1 MNWDAISAIA
11 EILGAVA
18 VVASLVYVGKQ
29 VAQNTAMMRV
39 GAASETLEKDF
50 ELTNPILESAELAA
64 IWSRGDH
71 RLDELGEADRQRL
84 IFFERR
90 AIMLWHH
97 NFELRNQ
104 GLFPDANWHN
114 QNWIIQNI
122 GQRQSCREAWS
133 LFRDSF
139 EGSFQ
144 KYIEEHFRSAD
155 DATE

>member
-1 MNWDAISAIA
+1 MNWDAISAGA
-11 EILGAVA
+11 EILGAIA

-50 ELTNPILESAELAA
+50 ELTNPILESAELAD
-64 IWSRGDH
+64 IWSKGDH
-71 RLDELGEADRQRL
+71 RLDELSEADRQRL

-114 QNWIIQNI
+114 QNWIIRNI

-144 KYIEEHFRSAD
+144 KNIEGHFGSAD

>member
-1 MNWDAISAIA
+1 VNWDAISAGA
-11 EILGAVA
+11 EILGAIA

-39 GAASETLEKDF
+39 AAASETREKDF
-50 ELTNPILESAELAA
+50 ELTNPILESAELAD
-64 IWSRGDH
+64 IWSKGDH
-71 RLDELGEADRQRL
+71 RLDELSEADRQRL

-114 QNWIIQNI
+114 QNWIIRNI

-144 KYIEEHFRSAD
+144 KYIEGHFGSAD

>member
-1 MNWDAISAIA
+1 VNWDAISAGA
-11 EILGAVA
+11 EILGAIA

-50 ELTNPILESAELAA
+50 ELTNPILESAELAD
-64 IWSRGDH
+64 IWSKGDH
-71 RLDELGEADRQRL
+71 RLDELSEADRQRL

-114 QNWIIQNI
+114 QNWIIRNI

-144 KYIEEHFRSAD
+144 KNIEGHFGSAD

>member
-18 VVASLVYVGKQ
+18 VVASLIYVGKQ

-50 ELTNPILESAELAA
+50 DLTDPILESAELAG
-64 IWSRGDH
+64 IWAKGDH
-71 RLDELGEADRQRL
+71 RFDELSDADRQRL

-90 AIMLWHH
+90 ALMLWHH
-97 NFELRNQ
+97 NYQLRSQ
-104 GLFPDANWHN
+104 GIYPDANWHN

-139 EGSFQ
+139 EISFQ
-144 KYIEEHFRSAD
+144 EYIEGQFRLAD
-155 DATE
+155 SATE

>member
-1 MNWDAISAIA
+1 MNWDAISAGA
-11 EILGAVA
+11 EILGAIA

-50 ELTNPILESAELAA
+50 ELTNPILESAELAD
-64 IWSRGDH
+64 IWSKGDH
-71 RLDELGEADRQRL
+71 RLDELSEADRQRL

-114 QNWIIQNI
+114 QNWIIRNI

-144 KYIEEHFRSAD
+144 KYREGHFGSAD